1 MEANLY
7 NQKGEEK
14 GKIKIPASIFDV
26 KWNADL
32 VYQIATS
39 MMSNARKAIA
49 HTKNRGDVRGGGI
62 KPWRQK
68 GTGKARHGSSRSPIW
83 KGGGVTFGPRNERNF
98 SKKIN
103 KKMKVKALFTLLS
116 QKLRDGEFLFVD
128 SIKFSEPKT
137 KEAKNILSNLAKI
150 SGFEKILSKKNNS
163 VLIILGKNNIN
174 TTKSFGNFNNAEIV
188 NVKSLSSVDL
198 LKYKHIVLTE
208 PEESID
214 FLFSKKAKSE
224 ISKV

>member
-1 MEANLY
+1 MEVKVY

-14 GKIKIPASIFDV
+14 GKIKIPASIFGV

-32 VYQIATS
+32 IYQVATS

-83 KGGGVTFGPRNERNF
+83 KGGGVTFGPRNERDF

-116 QKLRDGEFLFVD
+116 QKLKDGELLFVD
-128 SIKFSEPKT
+128 SIKFSEPKA
-137 KEAKNILSNLAKI
+137 KEAKSILSNLSKI

-174 TTKSFGNFNNAEIV
+174 TTKSFNNFNNTEII

-198 LKYKHIVLTE
+198 LKYKHIVITE
-208 PEESID
+208 PEESVAFIEG
-214 FLFSKKAKSE
+214 KKL
-224 ISKV
+224 